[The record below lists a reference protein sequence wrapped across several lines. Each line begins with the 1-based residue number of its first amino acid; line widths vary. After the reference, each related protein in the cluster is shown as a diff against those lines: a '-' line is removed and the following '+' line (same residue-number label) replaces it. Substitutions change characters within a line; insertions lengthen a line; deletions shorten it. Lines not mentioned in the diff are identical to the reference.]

1 MSKVDKTPDS
11 SEEAKTDTDLSPVL
25 DAEGRPIQPLGEA
38 TVAVEP
44 TKLDDTLTDKA
55 INEIVA
61 REGDEV
67 LEHEDQKREDAEVTK
82 KPAKKGKLR
91 DWFKRTWAK
100 PAGKWSIIGG
110 SVALLLAV
118 ALIPASRYFV
128 LNNVGIR
135 SSLTVTVLDGST
147 LQPLKNVQVSAAGVT
162 GQTGS
167 NGEVKLEHLKLGS
180 TNLTIDKRAFAS
192 IKKPIVIGWGS
203 NPLGKFRVSAV
214 GAQYVFIIQDF
225 LSGKPIEKAEL
236 SSGEGNAVADKD
248 GKVTLTLDNNGK
260 TDDEILVI
268 SVSAENYRTETIETK
283 VGSKDS
289 QKVKLV
295 PARKHVFVSKRSG
308 KYDIYTIDV
317 DGKNEKKIISA
328 TGLERDNLALL
339 PGNSGDRAAL
349 VASRENVRNKDG
361 YLLTTLYQV
370 DTKTGSL
377 TKIDQSEDIRLVGW
391 SSEDRLAYVKVAAGA
406 SAGNPK
412 RYRLM
417 SYNGKTASDQ
427 KELASSNYFNDVL
440 MISNRL
446 YYSLSDNYD
455 DTATLGFYSLQF
467 DGSAATKISEKE
479 IWDVYRTAYDTLQ
492 LDASGDYITY
502 KVGSSPPSLTSNTT
516 TPALED
522 RDYTDSLDGKA
533 SLWVDQRDGKD
544 LLLIFD
550 KTANKDTTLLSKKG
564 LKQPLYWLTAT
575 VVVVRVSDGKE
586 VADYIL
592 DIRGGE
598 ARKILDVSDTKGI
611 ELYY

>member
-55 INEIVA
+55 VNEIVA

-289 QKVKLV
+289 QTVKLV